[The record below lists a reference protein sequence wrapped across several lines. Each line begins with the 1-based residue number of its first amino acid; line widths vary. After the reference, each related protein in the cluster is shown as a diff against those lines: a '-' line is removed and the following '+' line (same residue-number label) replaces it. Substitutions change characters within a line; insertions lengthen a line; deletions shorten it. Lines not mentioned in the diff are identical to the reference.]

1 MTTPII
7 FDIMNPVLWNQG
19 AAIIDMVGGFLPH
32 LQGVTSLPPDLL
44 WEGGG
49 ANECCYIRG
58 TIPVS
63 YGAHFLRNVCFIEKQ
78 QEVTAHKLPTQAV
91 TSCN

>member
-1 MTTPII
+1 M
-7 FDIMNPVLWNQG
+7 G
-19 AAIIDMVGGFLPH
+19 AILECMLLRWWAAGPSYKGGMLRKA
-32 LQGVTSLPPDLL
+32 L

-63 YGAHFLRNVCFIEKQ
+63 YGAHFLRNVCFIDKQ
-78 QEVTAHKLPTQAV
+78 QEVTAHKLA
-91 TSCN
+91 NLNGYFL

>member
-7 FDIMNPVLWNQG
+7 FDIMNPVLRNQG

-49 ANECCYIRG
+49 GFGYIFGVISVLYLYRQ
-58 TIPVS
+58 S
-63 YGAHFLRNVCFIEKQ
+63 HR
-78 QEVTAHKLPTQAV
+78 
-91 TSCN
+91 SDS

>member
-1 MTTPII
+1 MTAPKI
-7 FDIMNPVLWNQG
+7 FDIMNPVLRNQG

-63 YGAHFLRNVCFIEKQ
+63 YGAHFLRNVCFIDKQ
-78 QEVTAHKLPTQAV
+78 QEVTAHKLT
-91 TSCN
+91 NLNGYFL